1 MSAYTEA
8 LVALQKRSKS
18 QLEKFKKREA
28 IFKGA
33 VFKGTISKG
42 TRKKDD
48 DIAEYIRRLEKDVI
62 ELNSAIASLR
72 DQEQDKS

>member
-18 QLEKFKKREA
+18 QLEKFRQREV